1 MEAKTVTCANC
12 GKEIPAG
19 EPYFIVGDNYLQ
31 MKYFDSTE
39 DNIFCSHECI
49 CEALSVI
56 EVPNDGSKT
65 LSEEL
70 NLIAP
75 DSNAQV
81 LEIDANVYPE
91 DAEVNGVREHEPLES
106 ENPDDVEYKMPGIC
120 KEKTTWGT
128 EWHWK
133 VKIDISTGKILD
145 WPQGTTAKTWYK
157 TSDCCG
163 LKYLGKSQEDYVPG
177 FLEIYDSDCGDYI
190 YIEILEDGTIK
201 DWNAKECRKELKKIF
216 SGDNNEDDE

>member
-1 MEAKTVTCANC
+1 MENLICANC
-12 GKEIPAG
+12 HKEIPAG
-19 EPYFIVGDNYLQ
+19 TPYFKVMDNFLQ
-31 MKYFDSTE
+31 LRYFDADT
-39 DNIFCSHECI
+39 DNVFCSQECL
-49 CEALSVI
+49 CESLSVI

-70 NLIAP
+70 GLISP
-75 DSNAQV
+75 DKNTQI
-81 LEIDANVYPE
+81 LEIDATVYPE
-91 DAEVNGVREHEPLES
+91 DAEVNGVREPEADES

-120 KEKTTWGT
+120 KEKISWGT

-133 VKIDISTGKILD
+133 VKIDISSGKILN
-145 WPQGTTAKTWYK
+145 WPQETTAKTWYK

-163 LKYLGKSQEDYVPG
+163 LKYLGKSYKDYVPE

-201 DWNAKECRKELKKIF
+201 DWNAKSCRNWLKEHFEDF
-216 SGDNNEDDE
+216 S

>member
-1 MEAKTVTCANC
+1 MKNLICANC
-12 GKEIPAG
+12 HKEIPAYT
-19 EPYFIVGDNYLQ
+19 PYFKVMDNFLQ
-31 MKYFDSTE
+31 LRYFDADT
-39 DNIFCSHECI
+39 DNVFCSPECL
-49 CEALSVI
+49 CESLSVI

-70 NLIAP
+70 GLIAA
-75 DSNAQV
+75 DKNTQIF
-81 LEIDANVYPE
+81 EIDATVYPE
-91 DAEVNGVREHEPLES
+91 DAEVNGVREPEADES

-120 KEKTTWGT
+120 KVSKSWGT

-133 VKIDISTGKILD
+133 VKIDIPSGKILN

-163 LKYLGKSQEDYVPG
+163 LKYLGKSYNDYVPE

-201 DWNAKECRKELKKIF
+201 DWDAKTCKDWLKEHLEDF
-216 SGDNNEDDE
+216 S